1 MVPRAHRGVG
11 LIDRLAPVVGP
22 EPARPRSMRRQNLSL
37 VLREVMEKGPRSRAT
52 IAEATGLTKSTVS
65 SLVADLTARGLLS
78 EAGREDSGTV
88 GRPGRLVAVSDEL
101 VVGLGFEI
109 NVDYISACALDLTG
123 AVRYERSQQRE
134 NRGVGATEVLD
145 ALERVGRDALHWSAA
160 EGLTPVGATIAAPGL
175 VDVDS
180 GTLVFAPNLGWE
192 RIPLAAELG
201 TRLGL
206 SHLPVSAD
214 NEANLAALGE
224 LWEGAG
230 RKLGDFIHVSGEI
243 GVGAG
248 VVIRGE
254 LVRGGGGFGGELG
267 HIPIQ
272 LDGPA
277 CPCGSNGCLERLV
290 GQEALLRA
298 AGLDADIGTRIGVP
312 DGGAAALVARASE
325 GHRVTISALEQAGE
339 TLGCAVATMVNLFA
353 PNSVVLGGIYA
364 ALFPWMIAPLRA
376 ELQRRAFVLRYGDVV
391 VTPSQ
396 LGTAAAVRG
405 AASSTLRTVCADP
418 YLLAAPAV

>member
-1 MVPRAHRGVG
+1 
-11 LIDRLAPVVGP
+11 
-22 EPARPRSMRRQNLSL
+22 MRRQNLSL

-78 EAGREDSGTV
+78 EAGQEDSGTV
-88 GRPGRLVAVSDEL
+88 GRPGRLITVSDEL

-109 NVDYISACALDLTG
+109 NVDYIAACVLDLTG
-123 AVRYERSQQRE
+123 AVRYERNEQRE
-134 NRGVGATEVLD
+134 NRDAGAPAVLD
-145 ALERVGRDALHWSAA
+145 ALERLGHDVLRWTA
-160 EGLTPVGATIAAPGL
+160 ERGLTPVGATIAAPGL
-175 VDVDS
+175 VDVAS

-192 RIPLAAELG
+192 GIALADEMAG
-201 TRLGL
+201 RLGL
-206 SHLPVSAD
+206 AHLPVAAD

-230 RKLGDFIHVSGEI
+230 RGLGDFIHVSGEI

-254 LVRGGGGFGGELG
+254 LVRGGAGFGGEFG
-267 HIPIQ
+267 HIPIRP
-272 LDGPA
+272 DGPA
-277 CPCGSNGCLERLV
+277 CPCGSHGCLERLV

-298 AGLDADIGTRIGVP
+298 AGLEVSIGTRIGVP
-312 DGGAAALVARASE
+312 DGGAAALVARAQE
-325 GHRVTISALEQAGE
+325 GHPLTIAVLEQAGD
-339 TLGCAVATMVNLFA
+339 TLGYAIATMVNLFA
-353 PNSVVLGGIYA
+353 PNTVVLGGIYA
-364 ALFPWMIAPLRA
+364 ALHQWLIDALQA
-376 ELQRRAFVLRYGDVV
+376 ELRRRAFVLRYADVV
-391 VTPSQ
+391 VAPSQ
-396 LGTAAAVRG
+396 LGSAAAVRG